1 MSRYDELVSIYLKAK
16 DEYENDG
23 RMCRDF
29 ARDLM
34 KSIFRA
40 FDCPSGIMIGD
51 SRRDNE
57 GFWENAFWLMIV
69 PNFPSSIAV
78 KKSDG
83 HFIVKFESDD
93 TQFIIK
99 DMKSENLESFYHFVF
114 ERWKEKLAHYFQ
126 VRPDVDEKRESG
138 QYL

>member
-1 MSRYDELVSIYLKAK
+1 MKIYL
-16 DEYENDG
+16 
-23 RMCRDF
+23 F
-29 ARDLM
+29 LLL
-34 KSIFRA
+34 SISSFRSQKV
-40 FDCPSGIMIGD
+40 SG
-51 SRRDNE
+51 NE
-57 GFWENAFWLMIV
+57 
-69 PNFPSSIAV
+69 AV

-126 VRPDVDEKRESG
+126 VRPEVDEKRESG

>member
-16 DEYENDG
+16 DEYEYDG

-29 ARDLM
+29 AHDLM
-34 KSIFRA
+34 KAIFRA
-40 FDCPSGIMIGD
+40 FDCPSGIMMRD
-51 SRRDNE
+51 SRRDHE
-57 GFWENAFWLMIV
+57 GFWENTFWLMIV
-69 PNFPSSIAV
+69 PNFPSSLAV

-99 DMKSENLESFYHFVF
+99 DIESENLESFYHFVF
-114 ERWKEKLAHYFQ
+114 ERWKEKLAQYFQ
-126 VRPDVDEKRESG
+126 ARPEVDEQRESG

>member
-16 DEYENDG
+16 DEHEND
-23 RMCRDF
+23 
-29 ARDLM
+29 
-34 KSIFRA
+34 
-40 FDCPSGIMIGD
+40 
-51 SRRDNE
+51 E
-57 GFWENAFWLMIV
+57 GFWENSFWLMIV

-99 DMKSENLESFYHFVF
+99 DIKSENLESFYHFVF
-114 ERWKEKLAHYFQ
+114 ERWKEKLANYFQ
-126 VRPDVDEKRESG
+126 ARPAADEKRESG
-138 QYL
+138 QY

>member
-23 RMCRDF
+23 RICRDF
-29 ARDLM
+29 AQDLM
-34 KSIFRA
+34 KAIFRE
-40 FDCPSGIMIGD
+40 FDCPAGIMAGNA
-51 SRRDNE
+51 RRDHE
-57 GFWENAFWLMIV
+57 GFWETPFWLMIV
-69 PNFPSSIAV
+69 PNFSSSLAV

-99 DMKSENLESFYHFVF
+99 DIKSENLESFYHFVF
-114 ERWKEKLAHYFQ
+114 ERWKEKLANYFQ
-126 VRPDVDEKRESG
+126 ARPEVDEKRESG

>member
-16 DEYENDG
+16 DEYEHDG

-29 ARDLM
+29 AHDLM
-34 KSIFRA
+34 KAIFRA
-40 FDCPSGIMIGD
+40 FDCPSGIMMRD
-51 SRRDNE
+51 SRRDHE
-57 GFWENAFWLMIV
+57 GFWENTFWLMIV
-69 PNFPSSIAV
+69 PNFPSSLAV

-93 TQFIIK
+93 TQFIIT

-114 ERWKEKLAHYFQ
+114 ERWKEKLAQYFQ
-126 VRPDVDEKRESG
+126 ARPEVDEQRESG

>member
-16 DEYENDG
+16 DEYEHDG

-29 ARDLM
+29 AHDLM
-34 KSIFRA
+34 KAIFRA
-40 FDCPSGIMIGD
+40 FDCPSGIMMRD
-51 SRRDNE
+51 SRRDHE
-57 GFWENAFWLMIV
+57 GFWENTFWLMIV
-69 PNFPSSIAV
+69 PNFPSSLAV

-99 DMKSENLESFYHFVF
+99 DIESENLESFYHFVF
-114 ERWKEKLAHYFQ
+114 ERWKEKLAQYFQ
-126 VRPDVDEKRESG
+126 ARPEVDEQRESG

>member
-51 SRRDNE
+51 SRRNNE

-69 PNFPSSIAV
+69 PNFSSSIPTTTVVEHALL
-78 KKSDG
+78 
-83 HFIVKFESDD
+83 
-93 TQFIIK
+93 TQGFRGVSK
-99 DMKSENLESFYHFVF
+99 APFPRLF
-114 ERWKEKLAHYFQ
+114 
-126 VRPDVDEKRESG
+126 RPQNRDST
-138 QYL
+138 